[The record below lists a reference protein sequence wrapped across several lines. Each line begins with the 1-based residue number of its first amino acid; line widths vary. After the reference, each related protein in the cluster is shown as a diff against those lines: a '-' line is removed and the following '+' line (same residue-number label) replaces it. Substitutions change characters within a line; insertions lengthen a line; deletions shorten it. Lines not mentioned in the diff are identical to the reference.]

1 MKIFEKVSFD
11 LGGKDFSVPY
21 RRLSLFRDRTDPV
34 YQVENLLENHKRVN
48 LDNYTW
54 KKVSWGRF
62 RGMGAEL
69 VRIDHVDRSN
79 IPRDTDVLDYNNNP
93 IHIGDTIKFYTE
105 VGLESAWLVLL
116 VGYDY
121 ELIGPLFNPGNH
133 LEKGRNYQA
142 FVTDLVYDP
151 TKQYLNGY
159 EGD

>member
-1 MKIFEKVSFD
+1 MRVFEKFTFD
-11 LGGKDFSVPY
+11 LGGKDFSVPF
-21 RRLSLFRDRTDPV
+21 RKMSLFRDKTDPV
-34 YQVENLLENHKRVN
+34 YQVENLLESHKIVN

-62 RGMGAEL
+62 GGMGAEL
-69 VRIDHVDRSN
+69 VRIDHVDKSN
-79 IPRDTDVLDYNNNP
+79 VSRDTGVLDYNCKL
-93 IHIGDTIKFYTE
+93 IHVGDTIKFYME

-142 FVTDLVYDP
+142 FVTDLIYDP
-151 TKQYLNGY
+151 TKQYLNEY